1 MPERIWSAIQH
12 ERVHQEKKH
21 GYDKSC
27 ANPHVH
33 PDRKLTILAE
43 EFGEVAMALNDTD
56 FNNLRDELV
65 QVAAVAVA
73 WLESMDA

>member
-1 MPERIWSAIQH
+1 MRRLPIYADIDAERL
-12 ERVHQEKKH
+12 HQEDKH

-27 ANPHVH
+27 ANPAVT
-33 PDRKLTILAE
+33 PDRKLAILAE

-73 WLESMDA
+73 WLESME